1 MEFKLFRKTNTNYA
15 RSSINLSYIRKYV
28 GIIFIFDLLLWW
40 RYMVLYN
47 FMQVSFNKKVSRPKW
62 TLSYPHQPTCMCIYI
77 YEVSILNLYTMYLLR
92 YSFYCN
98 CTQCSN
104 LAVVERHSFTG
115 ITWTHKIHEPWVEC
129 KTLNELPHHHNFT

>member
-1 MEFKLFRKTNTNYA
+1 MIKWKLTLNPFFA
-15 RSSINLSYIRKYV
+15 CSYTVNIFYIQKYV

-40 RYMVLYN
+40 RYLVLYN
-47 FMQVSFNKKVSRPKW
+47 FMQVSFITKKFLDLNELYHTHTSLRV
-62 TLSYPHQPTCMCIYI
+62 CAYI